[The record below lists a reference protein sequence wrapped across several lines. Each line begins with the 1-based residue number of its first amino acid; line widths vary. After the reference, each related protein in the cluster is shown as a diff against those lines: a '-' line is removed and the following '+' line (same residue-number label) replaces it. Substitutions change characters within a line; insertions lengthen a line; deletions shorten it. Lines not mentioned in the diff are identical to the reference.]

1 VAGGEEEHITDALY
15 LGSWGHF
22 AVTETGLY
30 FVDSD
35 AESGPTIKYYDFQTR
50 RITPILTLKHDPV
63 PFTANLA
70 ASRDGRS
77 VFFVQG
83 EVKSSLVLAEN
94 FQWRRDDADRNP
106 SLTS

>member
-1 VAGGEEEHITDALY
+1 MAGGEEQHNTDALH
-15 LGSWGHF
+15 LGYWGHF
-22 AVTETGLY
+22 AVAETGLY
-30 FVDSD
+30 LVDSD
-35 AESGPTIKYYDFQTR
+35 AKSGPTIKYYDFQTR
-50 RITPILTLKHDPV
+50 RLTPILILKHDLD

-94 FQWRRDDADRNP
+94 FQ
-106 SLTS
+106 